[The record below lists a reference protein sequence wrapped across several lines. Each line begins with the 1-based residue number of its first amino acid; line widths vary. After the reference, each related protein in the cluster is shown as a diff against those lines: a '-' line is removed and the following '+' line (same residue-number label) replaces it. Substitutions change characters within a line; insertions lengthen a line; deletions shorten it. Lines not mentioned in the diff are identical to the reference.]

1 MHYFSTVSR
10 RSFAHFLGAA
20 MVAGVTLAGAVI
32 PQRGYAEVREIDRV
46 LVVVEDEAITESE
59 FSAQLNAIKRQ
70 LKQSGRRVPPDDVL
84 RGQILD
90 RMVLDRI
97 QVQNA
102 RRAGITANDQA
113 VDAAVAS
120 VARNNRLT
128 LDQLRKA
135 LANDGIRYEDF
146 RRNVYDQLLIRQLVD
161 KEVNSRVSVSD
172 SEVENFLLTNPKGG
186 GALEQEYN
194 VSHIVIGVPRN
205 APPEAVEAASRR
217 VAALMQRLSKG
228 MDFAQAAVEYSQG
241 REALEGGSLGWR
253 KRGELPDAFIEVLS
267 KLAPGGISPVMRSA
281 NGFHVLRLNAV
292 RRADET
298 VTQNHV
304 RHILVQPGDG
314 VSVQDARKKA
324 AALRERILAGEDFA
338 GLARA
343 NSEDAASAIKG
354 GDLGWVDPGVMVP
367 QFEQAMN
374 ELKVGEV
381 SEPVESRFGLHII
394 QVLDRRAQSGSD
406 AQDRAR
412 ARAQIREGKARE
424 RYDQWVRELRDEAYV
439 QYLIERL

>member
-1 MHYFSTVSR
+1 MR
-10 RSFAHFLGAA
+10 ALGAA
-20 MVAGVTLAGAVI
+20 LMIATTIAGAGAI
-32 PQRGYAEVREIDRV
+32 PPAHAQVREIDRV

-97 QVQNA
+97 QVQYA
-102 RRAGITANDQA
+102 RRAGITANEQA
-113 VDAAVAS
+113 VDVAVAS

-146 RRNVYDQLLIRQLVD
+146 RRNVHDQLLIRQLVD

-205 APPEAVEAASRR
+205 APPEAVQAAERR
-217 VAALMQRLSKG
+217 VAVLMQRLSKG

-267 KLAPGGISPVMRSA
+267 KLKPGGISPVMRSA

-292 RRADET
+292 RSSDQS
-298 VTQNHV
+298 VTQTHV

-314 VSVQDARKKA
+314 VSVADARKKA
-324 AALRERILAGEDFA
+324 AALRDRILAGEDFA
-338 GLARA
+338 SLARA

-367 QFEQAMN
+367 QFEKAMG

-381 SEPVESRFGLHII
+381 SEPVETRFGLHVI
-394 QVLDRRAQSGSD
+394 QVLERREQSGSD